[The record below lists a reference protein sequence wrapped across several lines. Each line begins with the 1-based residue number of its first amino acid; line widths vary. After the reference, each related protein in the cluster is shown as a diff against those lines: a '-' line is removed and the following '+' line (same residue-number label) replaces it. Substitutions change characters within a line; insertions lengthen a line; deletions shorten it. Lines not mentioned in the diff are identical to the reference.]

1 MKNMTHTLIKRTLIF
16 LICLSFGFLTA
27 YSQETF
33 TSKPLVGWQNI
44 KSFTFN
50 NDQTL
55 AVFEMVL
62 AEKSMLFVSRF
73 VEGKWSDVVL
83 IPEINDYLGG
93 SVIVGCPFFDYTGK
107 TLYFNANYSDSK
119 GGLDIYYSRWD
130 GKKWENPKNMGEPVN
145 SSLNEESPSITA
157 SGDKLFFTRNILVS
171 KIKRDAKELG
181 CKSIFYSINNA
192 NNVWET
198 PISMAEPINI
208 NCEATPYIAPDGKT
222 LYFASIRNDAESFD
236 VYFTREIMKN
246 SWLIPIPCPGTVSD
260 NDDYDPEFHN
270 GTIYHL
276 SSFIKKSVFNGLLYT
291 NSLPDDMKPIEVIEI
306 GGKISDLNGKPI
318 KANLFVHNP
327 VTSEL
332 LGRYTSDSLTGE
344 YNLPLLPKM
353 SYLINVRKESFSFAS
368 FFKDF
373 STNSL
378 TDTASKNVSL
388 FNTVKLTLVVFDSE
402 IFKPLSA
409 TVRISNN
416 ANSKV
421 MNVKTVNSDPGRYVL
436 ELPIGINYKIS
447 ASSEGFE
454 PGEFDFSLI
463 DDIIFSDFE
472 RNLPLVPKKQEFVI
486 NVSDFETQADVAAE
500 IVIYN
505 LTRDETIVVTAEDI
519 VSGKATVMLREGDKY
534 EFNING
540 PKGYSFFNSTV
551 DLKSETEKRSLDVE
565 LKPLNAKTSITLNNI
580 TFEPNSADLNE
591 QSFAELNRVVLL
603 IHDNPSIVV
612 EISAH
617 TDDLGS
623 DNYNLKLSER
633 RAESVVNY
641 LVEKGVPVAR
651 LVPKG
656 YGESMPLAPNDTE
669 ENKKINRR
677 VEFKIVGFTDETTK

>member
-1 MKNMTHTLIKRTLIF
+1 MKNRSHKLNKRILLFLIF
-16 LICLSFGFLTA
+16 IGFGFNTA
-27 YSQETF
+27 HSQETF
-33 TSKPLVGWQNI
+33 TSKPVVGWQNI
-44 KSFTFN
+44 KSYAFN

-55 AVFEMVL
+55 AVFEMIL
-62 AEKSMLFVSRF
+62 AEKSMLFISHF
-73 VEGKWSDVVL
+73 VDGKWSDVVL

-93 SVIVGCPFFDYTGK
+93 AVIVGGPFFDYSGK

-119 GGLDIYYSRWD
+119 GGLDIYFSEWD
-130 GKKWENPKNMGEPVN
+130 GKKWSNPKNLGEPVN

-157 SGDKLFFTRNILVS
+157 SGDKLFFTRNILLS

-181 CKSIFYSINNA
+181 CKSIFYSIKNTNA
-192 NNVWET
+192 AWET

-222 LYFASIRNDAESFD
+222 LYFSSIRNDAETFD

-246 SWLIPIPCPGTVSD
+246 SWLIPIPCPGTIGD
-260 NDDYDPEFHN
+260 NDDYNPEFHN
-270 GTIYHL
+270 GNIYHL
-276 SSFIKKSVFNGLLYT
+276 SAFIKKNVFNGLLYF
-291 NSLPDDMKPIEVIEI
+291 NSLPDDMKPIEMIEI
-306 GGKISDLNGKPI
+306 AGKISDLSGKPL
-318 KANLFVHNP
+318 KANLYVHDP
-327 VTSEL
+327 VTSKL
-332 LGRYTSDSLTGE
+332 LGRYNSDSITGL
-344 YNLPLLPKM
+344 YAIPLLPKLA
-353 SYLINVRKESFSFAS
+353 YLINVRKESYSFAS
-368 FFKDF
+368 FYKDF

-378 TDTASKNVSL
+378 SDTAVQNVSL
-388 FNTVKLTLVVFDSE
+388 FNTVKLNLVVFDSE

-409 TVRISNN
+409 TVKITNN
-416 ANSKV
+416 ANGEV
-421 MNVKTVNSDPGRYVL
+421 MNVKTVNSAPGRYQV

-447 ASSEGFE
+447 ANSEGFE
-454 PGEFDFSLI
+454 TGAFDFSLN

-486 NVSDFETQADVAAE
+486 NVSDFETQEDVAAE

-617 TDDLGS
+617 TDDVGS

-641 LVEKGVPVAR
+641 LVEKGVPVKR
-651 LVPKG
+651 LVPRG
-656 YGESMPLAPNDTE
+656 YGESVPLAPNDTE